1 MLFWLCVGLAET
13 GDSLIHYDPAIVRAL
28 LTLYSPSSCCPSI
41 FNRLT
46 HLHLSLF
53 MHDDRQHHN
62 GLDPR
67 LISLISI
74 ANYSLDI
81 TNALSSRRAYTDM
94 PQRKRKRLRGSESS
108 KKNDQRGS
116 TAPSRFDLW
125 LQMPKQAQTQDLES
139 KLVVRKLLKRLEA
152 TGYTHAALTH
162 TVFGRPRVPEDRVET
177 VLPESIWEK
186 DSTKQARNSNAFR
199 VLRRLHAVV
208 ENLSDVG
215 FYAIKADDASSLLE
229 EYDVVSIA
237 PRNDAAFQACC
248 VSATAAEII
257 TLDYTSGR
265 GGVQLPFR
273 IRTTDVRAAVERR
286 AVFEIP
292 YAPGILNPNQRK
304 ALVQTCRELQMA
316 SLGVKAK
323 VIFSSGDRIEGQ
335 TDVGAMALR
344 TPGDLVNLM
353 ESVLRF
359 DSGTSQDAL
368 TSAGAFV
375 LEQGRKRRFGESLV
389 SDIYIDSG
397 TREAAAG
404 EAETSQGVPV
414 RGSKPISKQEP
425 ESIDEEVVEDGFIS
439 L

>member
-1 MLFWLCVGLAET
+1 MISHRTRHFFHARRPT
-13 GDSLIHYDPAIVRAL
+13 QY
-28 LTLYSPSSCCPSI
+28 
-41 FNRLT
+41 
-46 HLHLSLF
+46 
-53 MHDDRQHHN
+53 N

-67 LISLISI
+67 LISIPNS
-74 ANYSLDI
+74 SLD
-81 TNALSSRRAYTDM
+81 TTSALSSRRTYTDM

-108 KKNDQRGS
+108 KKNDQSGS

-139 KLVVRKLLKRLEA
+139 KLVVRKLLKRLES
-152 TGYTHAALTH
+152 TSYTHAALTH
-162 TVFGRPRVPEDRVET
+162 TVFGCPRVPEDRVDT
-177 VLPESIWEK
+177 VLPASIWET

-215 FYAIKADDASSLLE
+215 FYAIKADDASPLLE

-316 SLGVKAK
+316 SLGLKAK

-359 DSGTSQDAL
+359 DSGTSHDAL

-389 SDIYIDSG
+389 SDIYMDSG
-397 TREAAAG
+397 THEVPV
-404 EAETSQGVPV
+404 TSKGVPI

>member
-1 MLFWLCVGLAET
+1 
-13 GDSLIHYDPAIVRAL
+13 
-28 LTLYSPSSCCPSI
+28 
-41 FNRLT
+41 
-46 HLHLSLF
+46 
-53 MHDDRQHHN
+53 
-62 GLDPR
+62 
-67 LISLISI
+67 
-74 ANYSLDI
+74 
-81 TNALSSRRAYTDM
+81 M

-108 KKNDQRGS
+108 KKIEQQKRKGNGS

-125 LQMPKQAQTQDLES
+125 LQVPKQAQTPQGLES
-139 KLVVRKLLKRLEA
+139 KLVVRQLLKRLEA

-162 TVFGRPRVPEDRVET
+162 TVFGCPRVPEDRVDT
-177 VLPESIWEK
+177 VLPESIWER

-199 VLRRLHAVV
+199 VLRRFHAVV

-215 FYAIKADDASSLLE
+215 FYAIKADDSSSLLE

-292 YAPGILNPNQRK
+292 YAPGILNPSQRK

-316 SLGVKAK
+316 SLGLKAK
-323 VIFSSGDRIEGQ
+323 VILSSGDRIEGQ

-359 DSGTSQDAL
+359 DSGTSHDAL

-375 LEQGRKRRFGESLV
+375 LEQGRKRRSGESLV
-389 SDIYIDSG
+389 SEIYIDSG
-397 TREAAAG
+397 TRGTSAVES
-404 EAETSQGVPV
+404 ETSKGVTV
-414 RGSKPISKQEP
+414 RGSKPTSKQEP
-425 ESIDEEVVEDGFIS
+425 ESIDEVVEDGFIS